1 MTYRKK
7 VNQKGTS
14 ILVVVSVLSILML
27 LGFSTYKSLLF
38 IIEFANAS
46 IAMEQEYRLCQG
58 ILECGISYAKHH
70 YEDLTQNVTIT
81 EFEIGL
87 DTYRGF
93 LSLHSKKDGINI
105 QSMLTNKDILRNE
118 LSCRLLKNVEQKLL
132 IQDFQR
138 AKSPLY

>member
-1 MTYRKK
+1 MTYRNK

-14 ILVVVSVLSILML
+14 LLVVVSVLSILML

-58 ILECGISYAKHH
+58 FLECGISYAKHH
-70 YEDLTQNVTIT
+70 YEDLTQNITIT
-81 EFEIGL
+81 EFEIGV

-93 LSLHSKKDGINI
+93 LSLRPQKDGINI

-118 LSCRLLKNVEQKLL
+118 LSCRLLKNADQKLL